1 MAPRIGLTTSPNVLE
16 DRAVAAVERSYVDA
30 VAEAGGVPFVL
41 PVLDPAQA
49 VDVVANLDGLLLTG
63 GGDVDP
69 AWYGAAPSPHLGIV
83 DRAYDA
89 WELALLRA
97 ALAAGRPVLGICRGL
112 QLMNVA
118 LGGTL
123 VQHLPE
129 ITDLG
134 HCLKDA
140 GSSHVHD
147 VRVGTGSVL
156 RRLVGGADPLGVNSL
171 HHQAVSQL
179 GDGLVAVA
187 WAEDGIVEAAEAL
200 TEGRRLLGVQW
211 HPELLAHEPEQAAL
225 FAWLCLEAGMP
236 AGLEPAAA

>member
-1 MAPRIGLTTSPNVLE
+1 MTTSPSVLE
-16 DRAVAAVERSYVDA
+16 DRAVAALERSYIDA
-30 VAEAGGVPFVL
+30 VAAAGGLPFVL

-49 VDVVANLDGLLLTG
+49 AAVVSNLDGLLLTG

-83 DRAYDA
+83 DRAHDA

-97 ALAAGRPVLGICRGL
+97 AMEAGKPVLGICRGL

-134 HCLKDA
+134 HCAKE
-140 GSSHVHD
+140 GSGAHVHD
-147 VRVGTGSVL
+147 VRVAPGSSL
-156 RRLVGGADPLGVNSL
+156 RRVAGGADLLGVNSL
-171 HHQAVSQL
+171 HHQAISQL
-179 GDGLVAVA
+179 ADGLVAVA
-187 WAEDGIVEAAEAL
+187 WAEDGIVEAAE
-200 TEGRRLLGVQW
+200 GPRLLGVQW
-211 HPELLAHEPEQAAL
+211 HPELLADEPAHAAL
-225 FAWLCLEAGMP
+225 FSWLCLEAAASIAP
-236 AGLEPAAA
+236 VAPVGLAPAAA

>member
-30 VAEAGGVPFVL
+30 VAAAGGIPFVL

-49 VDVVANLDGLLLTG
+49 ADVMANLDGLLLTG

-69 AWYGAAPSPHLGIV
+69 VWYGAAPSPHLGNV

-89 WELALLRA
+89 WELSLLRA
-97 ALAAGRPVLGICRGL
+97 AMAAGRPVLGICRGL

-134 HCLKDA
+134 HCAKDA
-140 GSSHVHD
+140 GATHVHD
-147 VRVGTGSVL
+147 VRVGTGSLL
-156 RRLVGGADPLGVNSL
+156 RQVVGGADLLGVNSL

-179 GDGLVAVA
+179 ADGLVAAA
-187 WAEDGIVEAAEAL
+187 WAEDGIVEAAE
-200 TEGRRLLGVQW
+200 GPQLLGVQW
-211 HPELLAHEPEQAAL
+211 HPELLAAEPEQAAL
-225 FAWLCLEAGMP
+225 FAWLCLEASAP